1 MKSVI
6 LLLGCL
12 ALTVSSLYSQ
22 IPSNCTV
29 SPVLRENYDMDI
41 KHLALERIFKQNSP
55 YKDSIEVSQVHQ
67 DTIWQS
73 LAAIFNLTN
82 HPQRDSIFE
91 KYCIHQD
98 VSQYYFEDLTVKI
111 SPDCPWYYNWKDLNI
126 ITGNLFLDSLFNRYG
141 FTMTYYSTGTNWAF
155 FTTAQSINMKAVSK
169 LVAAVDYVLDAQPG
183 GYLGDGS
190 EIRYSRIGQD
200 AFWEF
205 DLGFGD
211 CPAGCTGDHI
221 YKYQVHPNCSVS
233 FLGTTDYTITGLQLP
248 YPKNCNISG
257 LGVGDRAETS
267 VKVYPNP
274 TPGNLT
280 IEQEVFPSGQYTLQ
294 DTFGQIL
301 KTGFLSQTTRVEVE
315 DLPSGIYFFSMFSE
329 KLKLPPVKILKY

>member
-12 ALTVSSLYSQ
+12 VLTASLYSQ
-22 IPSNCTV
+22 IPSNCSV
-29 SPVLRENYDMDI
+29 SPVLREHYDKDV
-41 KHLALERIFKQNSP
+41 KHLALERIFSQNSP
-55 YKDSIEVSQVHQ
+55 YMDSIEVSQVHQ

-82 HPQRDSIFE
+82 LPQRDSVFE
-91 KYCIHQD
+91 NYCIHHQ

-111 SPDCPWYYNWKDLNI
+111 SPNCPWYYNWKDLNI
-126 ITGNLFLDSLFNRYG
+126 VTGNPFLDSLFNRYG

-155 FTTAQSINMKAVSK
+155 FSTSQSINMIALSN
-169 LVAAVDYVLDAQPG
+169 LVAAVDYVLNAQAT
-183 GYLGDGS
+183 GYMGDGD
-190 EIRYSRIGQD
+190 EIRYSLIGQD

-221 YKYQVHPNCSVS
+221 FKYQVHPNCSVS
-233 FLGTTDYTITGLQLP
+233 FLGTTDYTIPGLQLP
-248 YPKNCNISG
+248 YPDNCNISG
-257 LGVGDRAETS
+257 LGVGDRAEIS

-274 TPGNLT
+274 TFGNVT
-280 IEQEVFPSGQYTLQ
+280 IEQEVFPTGQYMIQ

-301 KTGFLSQTTRVEVE
+301 KKGSMSQSTLVEVE
-315 DLPSGIYFFSMFSE
+315 DLPSGIYFFSMFNE
-329 KLKLPPVKILKY
+329 KQKFLPVKILKY